1 MTTIS
6 DVITAYP
13 NQYYGKYDSASGL
26 LIVPVF
32 DVWNGVDSN
41 GRPINDTAIVDTA
54 VNMVPLTAAQ
64 VSLIKRGTDTG
75 YLNIPVDAATKTL
88 KYPDRYYCNENSP
101 AAFYDM
107 WGFSRIPPISTE
119 LHAVSTDIWD
129 ARMASALTGLKQ
141 YVWDK
146 SSNQLVD
153 YVPPVRVVPLKT
165 RAATALAS
173 ARTYVN
179 NNYTILNE
187 PTPTEWVTYL
197 KALMAIANGTDT
209 TSTVLPTAPTAI
221 GPK

>member
-1 MTTIS
+1 MIMD

-26 LIVPVF
+26 LLVPVF
-32 DVWNGVDSN
+32 DVWNGLDSN
-41 GRPINDTAIVDTA
+41 GQRIIDIATLDAA

-64 VSLIKRGTDTG
+64 VSLIKRGMDTG
-75 YLNIPVDAATKTL
+75 YLNIPVDTETKTL
-88 KYPDRYYCNENSP
+88 KYPDRYYCDETSP

-119 LHAVSTDIWD
+119 LHAVSTAIWD
-129 ARMASALTGLKQ
+129 ARMASALTGLKR

-165 RAATALAS
+165 KAQIALAK
-173 ARTYVN
+173 ARTYVS
-179 NNYTILNE
+179 NNYMMLNE
-187 PTPTEWVTYL
+187 PTPDDWVAYL

-209 TSTVLPTAPTAI
+209 TSTALPTAPTS
-221 GPK
+221 

>member
-1 MTTIS
+1 M
-6 DVITAYP
+6 DDLKTAYP
-13 NQYYGKYDSASGL
+13 NQYYGKYDSSAGL

-41 GRPINDTAIVDTA
+41 GQRIIDIATLDAA

-64 VSLIKRGTDTG
+64 VSLIKRGTNTG
-75 YLNIPVDAATKTL
+75 YLNIPVDTATKTL

-101 AAFYDM
+101 AGFYDM
-107 WGFSRIPPISTE
+107 WGFSRIPTINTE
-119 LHAVSTDIWD
+119 LHAVSTAIWD

-141 YVWDK
+141 QVWDK

-153 YVPPVRVVPLKT
+153 YVPPVVVIPLKT

-187 PTPTEWVTYL
+187 PTPDAWVAYL
-197 KALMAIANGTDT
+197 KALMSIANGTDATSTALPVAPT
-209 TSTVLPTAPTAI
+209 TS
-221 GPK
+221 